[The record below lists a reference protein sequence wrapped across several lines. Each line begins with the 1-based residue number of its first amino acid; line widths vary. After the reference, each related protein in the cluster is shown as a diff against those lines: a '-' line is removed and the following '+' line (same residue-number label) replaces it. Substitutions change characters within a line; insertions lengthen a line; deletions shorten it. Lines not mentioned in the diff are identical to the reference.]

1 MNPAHLNYLAR
12 PKVALS
18 WLLEVADN

>member
-18 WLLEVADN
+18 WLPEVADN